1 MERVGQR
8 IREKGDLVA
17 GWTEKRRQDAGG
29 VGQTDE
35 NKKEIGVSSIDKYK
49 KEVNGMDEADENKN
63 KTGGGIE
70 SKRKKGASWAGQTEK
85 MRRMIGVGSI
95 GKTEKKRCCWVG
107 SAQETREADGVGQ
120 NGKERGKRGRLG
132 EEEKEKEIMGKKIR
146 MRGREAEKSGG
157 AEAKMTER
165 ELWQLQYLNTEVEM
179 YERQIE
185 RLEALA
191 EASVVHVTEAK
202 VQISGHSDKV
212 GEYAVRLAALREK
225 LEASRL
231 KRLAEWE
238 RLEAYISGVE
248 DGLIRQIL
256 QLRFVE
262 GLSWQQVAT
271 GVGGRNTQD
280 SVRKACRRHLGRG

>member
-1 MERVGQR
+1 M
-8 IREKGDLVA
+8 
-17 GWTEKRRQDAGG
+17 
-29 VGQTDE
+29 
-35 NKKEIGVSSIDKYK
+35 
-49 KEVNGMDEADENKN
+49 
-63 KTGGGIE
+63 
-70 SKRKKGASWAGQTEK
+70 
-85 MRRMIGVGSI
+85 
-95 GKTEKKRCCWVG
+95 
-107 SAQETREADGVGQ
+107 
-120 NGKERGKRGRLG
+120 G
-132 EEEKEKEIMGKKIR
+132 EKIR

-191 EASVVHVTEAK
+191 EASAGHVTEAK
-202 VQISGHSDKV
+202 VQISGHSDRV

-256 QLRFVE
+256 QCGLWR
-262 GLSWQQVAT
+262 LSWQQVAT
-271 GVGGRNTQD
+271 GVGAGT
-280 SVRKACRRHLGRG
+280 RRQRAQGLQAAFRIG